1 MKRTKLLAMLVCIAM
16 VLAFVAGCQGTDAPA
31 KTDTPAN
38 PNTPANPD
46 ATPSVTPQANVS
58 DETEL
63 TYLFSDDV
71 TDWNYL
77 VATSN
82 TPAMYIDS
90 LVEYALAS
98 ASPALRKAGPVPKTA
113 SSGPSRSAKAS
124 SG

>member
-63 TYLFSDDV
+63 TYLFSGDV

-90 LVEYALAS
+90 LVEYDYLG
-98 ASPALRKAGPVPKTA
+98 LC
-113 SSGPSRSAKAS
+113 
-124 SG
+124 